1 MKNLM
6 TDHRIR
12 TAVAAWLSDAAA
24 AETTFGNISTWETGG
39 VTDMSRLFSSDYDAA
54 AVKFNDDISAWDT
67 SSVTDMHEMFRGA
80 SAFNGYI
87 GDWLV
92 DSVKDMHGIFWGASA
107 FDQDLG
113 WCANRDVELADAFK
127 NTQCESTSCG
137 VARKDET
144 RLCPGTSA
152 AIEGSLT
159 CLGISLADAETNFF
173 VYASAVANVYNV
185 DVSKVIVTFLSVRRR
200 LQSGS
205 DVVVDYTILYGSAAA
220 AAAAVASAA
229 SHTANDFSAAIQSAA
244 AGAGVSSVF
253 AGLTVEAVAVPVA
266 TTTSAGGGSSTT
278 SSSASGGGDENDDG
292 LAVSIII
299 VVVGLLVVVALI
311 GAYLY
316 LEHKMKDKA
325 DAKVA
330 PVVGPVVR
338 GVLSPDAPPEYWDE
352 VSDPS
357 VAERFAV
364 KPGSDEYGRVSTA
377 FMLTLDRSQ
386 FTIHSIERV
395 QNMELWETYAPKM
408 SSILAHEKD
417 EEARKKM
424 VRNWLFHGCPSDVVP
439 KIVQQGF
446 NRSFCGANATL
457 YGKGVYFARDASY
470 STYPLYC
477 RPDAEGIQTCFLVR
491 AAVGEWC
498 KAKRDDITPGVRDE
512 AKNILYDSTVDD
524 LQNPSIFV
532 LYHDAQTYPE
542 YIVRFSQTW
551 DPDNPKPHPRA
562 GLPAHPNYRPNML
575 DQSTLARQMS
585 WRAWA

>member
-1 MKNLM
+1 
-6 TDHRIR
+6 
-12 TAVAAWLSDAAA
+12 
-24 AETTFGNISTWETGG
+24 
-39 VTDMSRLFSSDYDAA
+39 
-54 AVKFNDDISAWDT
+54 
-67 SSVTDMHEMFRGA
+67 
-80 SAFNGYI
+80 
-87 GDWLV
+87 
-92 DSVKDMHGIFWGASA
+92 
-107 FDQDLG
+107 
-113 WCANRDVELADAFK
+113 
-127 NTQCESTSCG
+127 
-137 VARKDET
+137 
-144 RLCPGTSA
+144 
-152 AIEGSLT
+152 
-159 CLGISLADAETNFF
+159 
-173 VYASAVANVYNV
+173 
-185 DVSKVIVTFLSVRRR
+185 
-200 LQSGS
+200 
-205 DVVVDYTILYGSAAA
+205 
-220 AAAAVASAA
+220 
-229 SHTANDFSAAIQSAA
+229 
-244 AGAGVSSVF
+244 
-253 AGLTVEAVAVPVA
+253 VAVPVA

-395 QNMELWETYAPKM
+395 QNMELWRTYAPKM
-408 SSILAHEKD
+408 LSICAHEKD
-417 EEARKKM
+417 DEARKKM
-424 VRNWLFHGCPSDVVP
+424 VRIWLFHGCPSDVVP
-439 KIVQQGF
+439 KILQQGF

-477 RPDAEGIQTCFLVR
+477 KPDAEGIQTCFLVR

-551 DPDNPKPHPRA
+551 DPDNPKPHPKP

-575 DQSTLARQMS
+575 LDPADQL
-585 WRAWA
+585 